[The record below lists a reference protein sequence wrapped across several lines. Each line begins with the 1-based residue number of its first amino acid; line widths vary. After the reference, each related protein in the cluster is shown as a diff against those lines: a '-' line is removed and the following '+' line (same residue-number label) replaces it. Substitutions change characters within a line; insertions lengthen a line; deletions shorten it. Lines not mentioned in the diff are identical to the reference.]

1 MVIYVDGILLID
13 KEVNYSSFQAINKAK
28 RLIKADKVGH
38 SGTLDP
44 FATGL
49 LVVTVNKAT
58 KVNQFIETQDKE
70 YIATLKLGVKTST
83 LDLEGEVLATKE
95 VPSLNEELIINALNK
110 FKGKIKQIPPMFSA
124 LKVNGQKLYD
134 LARQGIEIERKERE
148 VEIFNIELISF
159 NEDEIKFKVHC
170 SKGTY
175 IRTLGESISEELNT
189 YGHLIQLRRTRVG
202 NFKVEDAYKLDEL
215 DNFKLFPI
223 KDALTHYPK
232 IQLNDDEITKI
243 KNGLKFKFNTNEN
256 EILIIDKNDEPIAI
270 YEKDGNI
277 YRSKR
282 GLF

>member
-83 LDLEGEVLATKE
+83 LDLAGEVLATKE

-243 KNGLKFKFNTNEN
+243 KNGLKFKFNTNED

>member
-243 KNGLKFKFNTNEN
+243 KNGLKFKFNTNED
-256 EILIIDKNDEPIAI
+256 EVLIIDKNEEPIAI

>member
-1 MVIYVDGILLID
+1 MDGILLLN
-13 KEVNYSSFQAINKAK
+13 KEVGYSSFQAINKAK
-28 RLIKADKVGH
+28 KIIKADKVGH

-44 FATGL
+44 FASGL

-70 YIATLKLGVKTST
+70 YIATLKLGIKTST
-83 LDLEGEVLATKE
+83 LDLEGEVISTKE
-95 VPSLNEELIINALNK
+95 IPSLSEELIISTLNK
-110 FKGKIKQIPPMFSA
+110 FKGKIKQVPPMFSA

-134 LARQGIEIERKERE
+134 LARQGIEVERKKRE
-148 VEIFNIELISF
+148 VEIFNIELLSF
-159 NEDEIKFKVHC
+159 DEDTIKFKVNC

-189 YGHLIQLRRTRVG
+189 YGHLIQLVRTRVG
-202 NFKVEDAYKLDEL
+202 NFKLEDAYRLDEL

-223 KDALTHYPK
+223 KEALSNYPK
-232 IQLNDDEITKI
+232 VKLNDEDVIKA
-243 KNGLKFKFNTNEN
+243 KNGIKFRFNFREL
-256 EILIIDKNDEPIAI
+256 EILLTDSNGEPIAI
-270 YEKDGNI
+270 YEKNGDI

>member
-1 MVIYVDGILLID
+1 MDGILLID
-13 KEVNYSSFQAINKAK
+13 KDVNYSSFQAFNKAK
-28 RLIKADKVGH
+28 RLIKAYKVGH

-148 VEIFNIELISF
+148 VEIINIELISF

-243 KNGLKFKFNTNEN
+243 KNGLKFKFNTNED
-256 EILIIDKNDEPIAI
+256 EVLIIDKNEEPIAI